1 MLGTRIS
8 FLHQLGAALK
18 NINEIKFLKWGSVL
32 EDLAFGLDI
41 PPVYDPFNPAIVYLK
56 IAQDETKYLEALD
69 VYMDYVIK
77 CTTEEQDNDEC

>member
-8 FLHQLGAALK
+8 FLHKLGAALK
-18 NINEIKFLKWGSVL
+18 NINETKFLKWRLVL

-41 PPVYDPFNPAIVYLK
+41 PPVYDPLNPSIVYLK

-69 VYMDYVIK
+69 AYMDYIVE
-77 CTTEEQDNDEC
+77 CTTEEQDNDEF

>member
-8 FLHQLGAALK
+8 CLHELGAALK
-18 NINEIKFLKWGSVL
+18 SINETKFLKWGLVL

-41 PPVYDPFNPAIVYLK
+41 PPVYDPLNPAIVYLK
-56 IAQDETKYLEALD
+56 IAQDETKYLEALN

-77 CTTEEQDNDEC
+77 CTTEEQDNDEF